1 MNSLGSEEVDSHVRN
16 HFIDQVHKGNPYYG
30 PSSDIPNTL
39 RSSHTCCTLKSNG
52 RKYIVPRLIAN
63 GKKYIVPRLIVN
75 GGKYIVPRLIVN
87 GGKYIVPRLIAYGGK
102 YIVPRLIANDVYDY
116 VS

>member
-30 PSSDIPNTL
+30 PSSD
-39 RSSHTCCTLKSNG
+39 SSHTCCTLKSNG
-52 RKYIVPRLIAN
+52 RKYIVPLLIAN
-63 GKKYIVPRLIVN
+63 GR
-75 GGKYIVPRLIVN
+75 KYIVPRLIVN
-87 GGKYIVPRLIAYGGK
+87 GGKYIVPRLIA
-102 YIVPRLIANDVYDY
+102 NDVYDY